1 MKKYKKIQKD
11 QLTKVQNDSLLNN
24 YFMLMRDSMKHMF
37 PLPGGN
43 NRSRNFYKTLKKYRR
58 YIKW

>member
-1 MKKYKKIQKD
+1 MKNIKKRQKE
-11 QLTKVQNDSLLNN
+11 QLTKVHNDSCLKN
-24 YFMLMRDSMKHMF
+24 YFMLKLDSMKHMF

-58 YIKW
+58 DI

>member
-1 MKKYKKIQKD
+1 MKNIKKRQKE
-11 QLTKVQNDSLLNN
+11 QLTKVQNDSFLNE

-58 YIKW
+58 YK